1 MFSTSATWHEHHK
14 FHMYLLCLPPFSW
27 AFAIPK
33 VLVTHTHTH
42 IYIYIYIHICKFVP
56 VFKDV
61 RTVQSLS
68 YRSVGF
74 SPTLPALVAVGRRKE
89 EQNQEEVSKSELQ

>member
-1 MFSTSATWHEHHK
+1 MARTPQVPHVPTLLTSFFLGFRNSKGVGH
-14 FHMYLLCLPPFSW
+14 
-27 AFAIPK
+27 
-33 VLVTHTHTH
+33 THTHTH
-42 IYIYIYIHICKFVP
+42 IYIYIHICKFVP